1 MILSLL
7 DIQKWQVLMYVV
19 PVLVTRYDYDIFILC
34 NFEKKKQSSLLTKI
48 FAQMCIFNFN
58 PSRRYLLY

>member
-19 PVLVTRYDYDIFILC
+19 PVLVTKYYYEIFIMC
-34 NFEKKKQSSLLTKI
+34 NFEKQKQSSLFTKI
-48 FAQMCIFNFN
+48 FAQMCILKKN
-58 PSRRYLLY
+58 